1 MLYQLSYARN
11 FVPITDTLAVR
22 HPASAVT
29 PPSVARRS
37 RLRWLLWPMIGI
49 AGVVGIVR
57 SDAASDTVCRLVEA
71 TIEGLTGERATIA
84 HLALGLRSVS
94 LVGIDIVHPATN
106 ESIVHADAVTMLFG
120 WDNDSGPL
128 PGLGRPVLRRLIL
141 LGPDVSLHL
150 DPDGL
155 REFRDP
161 TKLFASDAPADPV
174 TEFPWREL
182 EIVSGRFVIRGV
194 NGPKTLWSARVDGID
209 LTPGRPGLADL
220 VLNEVAIE
228 SDALRVKDTNI
239 VFRQLAVTPDRL
251 VLPDV
256 HLRFAAGTA
265 APPLLLVDGS
275 LDAWLGRSLAG
286 GVSVQL
292 DLPALTP
299 GLPSYN
305 RPVAGWTDGVLH
317 LDATF
322 DGSPN
327 APDIHGLLAM
337 NGLTLHNGPPQ
348 RFGDIHGPWHL
359 DLKGEAPQ
367 FVLDAV
373 QMEWGPGTVGV
384 DARVN
389 LVNGAIDA
397 SVAAESVSLAG
408 ILSDVAVAPTPWVDF
423 RADVDTTVHGALSPF
438 RLEGPFEIALTNLE
452 VGDAPLGG
460 PHSTLLSVPKGSLVG
475 DLVIT
480 ADHMI
485 MDVAQL
491 KAGPTHGRALADIGF
506 AEHGPL
512 RVDVDLPTLDL
523 SWLAPLNDLGLDG
536 LAEIRGTIEGPYEAL
551 SADGTLS
558 GKGVVVLGL
567 PIADSMTAHFSS
579 DMKRLDFDEVRGLV
593 GETLYEGDFGI
604 DFEHDEHIRTMFRIT
619 DGHARDLTG
628 MFVDLG
634 EFDAGV
640 TGGLTLDG
648 TPYNLNG
655 IASFNLGPGSMWGEP
670 FSSGSAEGKMVDG
683 EFTLT
688 DLRVLRPGSGAT
700 KELLRARGSVK
711 RGFAM
716 NLELLSDGL
725 AIERLAH
732 AQGIGLT
739 GDLQVDAQVGGTL
752 YDWEPR
758 GRIALR
764 HVHVFGEPVAD
775 TTFRFKTTH
784 NAEGND
790 TLAWN
795 GEVFGGAGSVE
806 GTFGLAGDQPY
817 AMHVDFTDFPLA
829 FFHPRAPDGTPI
841 EAGLTGTL
849 DLAGKLGDHPT
860 PADIDGTLQAVHL
873 RWGTQVLGNEAP
885 WSFSLHNR
893 EFIVPALTLTGNDG
907 TRFEFEGHAAPGD
920 SQAGDLP
927 PVQFEG
933 TGKIDLDLLRAVVPE
948 VREAHGM
955 AQVDL
960 HIDSAAKDPV
970 RISARLRDATFRTGY
985 FPATFENVK
994 ADLTA
999 DADGYS
1005 LDNVSA
1011 SVGGGTFAGAPST
1024 IDADN
1029 WVPKRYALKGQL
1041 RDAKVQYIDYLPPMR
1056 GDASLTFDGPVGD
1069 LLLGGSIAI
1078 TDMEWRE
1085 RIDWESTVVSLREE
1099 RLTAAAPD
1107 PSANYFGMDLT
1118 VTAANTLRLR
1128 NNVADA
1134 DASCTLRV
1142 IGDTSR
1148 PGMVGTILLAPGGQ
1162 LYLND
1167 REFDIKRGEIRYIDP
1182 YTFDP
1187 DVDLLLETDVR
1198 SQEQDYHLTYMVN
1211 GPFSD
1216 WRTTTSSDPYLSQAD
1231 INALLLFGVTREELE
1246 RYGGLGTALLAE
1258 TGDLLLGQTALSRT
1272 NFLVVDRWNLVSGVT
1287 ERGTPTLSSDLRL
1300 VAQKEIGGFDVTMET
1315 ALGQNLGRDWYMSVE
1330 RRIAQRLYAS
1340 AWLAT
1345 EQEGRTLPIGAA
1357 YGLDLKL
1364 RVEGD

>member
-1 MLYQLSYARN
+1 
-11 FVPITDTLAVR
+11 
-22 HPASAVT
+22 
-29 PPSVARRS
+29 
-37 RLRWLLWPMIGI
+37 MIGI
-49 AGVVGIVR
+49 VSVVGAIR
-57 SDAASDTVCRLVEA
+57 SEAASDGVCRLVEA

-84 HLALGLRSVS
+84 HFNLGLRSVS
-94 LVGIDIVHPATN
+94 LVGIEIVHPATN
-106 ESIVHADAVTMLFG
+106 ETILHADAITAVLG
-120 WDNDSGPL
+120 WEDEGGPV
-128 PGLGRPVLRRLIL
+128 PVLGRPVLRRLIL
-141 LGPDVSLHL
+141 LAPKVHLHV
-150 DPDGL
+150 DPDGI

-161 TKLFASDAPADPV
+161 TPLFTSDATDATSQQF

-182 EIVSGRFVIRGV
+182 EIISGRLEVQGV
-194 NGPKTLWSARVDGID
+194 NGANTLWSTRIDGID
-209 LTPGRPGLADL
+209 LTPGRRGLADL
-220 VLNEVAIE
+220 VLGEVTIE
-228 SDALRVKDTNI
+228 AEPLKVTDKNI
-239 VFRQLAVTPDRL
+239 VFRQLVVTPNRL
-251 VLPDV
+251 ILPDL

-265 APPLLLVDGS
+265 ASPLLLVDGS
-275 LDAWLGRSLAG
+275 VDAWLGRSLQG
-286 GVSVQL
+286 DVSVRL

-299 GLPSYN
+299 GLPRYN
-305 RPVAGWTDGVLH
+305 RPAAGWTDGVVH
-317 LDATF
+317 MDATF
-322 DGSPN
+322 AGSPN
-327 APDIHGLLAM
+327 APEISGLLAVE
-337 NGLTLHNGPPQ
+337 GLTLHTGLPQ
-348 RFGDIHGPWHL
+348 RFGDLHGPWHL
-359 DLKGEAPQ
+359 DLATDAPRLA
-367 FVLDAV
+367 LDHV
-373 QMEWGPGTVGV
+373 QMAWGQGVVDV
-384 DARVN
+384 DAN
-389 LVNGAIDA
+389 LNLITGGITANI
-397 SVAAESVSLAG
+397 SAEGVSLAS
-408 ILSDVAVAPTPWVDF
+408 ILTDIAVAPTPWVDF
-423 RADVDTTVHGALSPF
+423 RADIDTTVQGSIAPF
-438 RLEGPFEIALTNLE
+438 LLEGPFEIALSDLQ

-475 DLVIT
+475 NLLTTETHLVLDI
-480 ADHMI
+480 
-485 MDVAQL
+485 AQL

-506 AEHGPL
+506 AERGPL
-512 RVDVDLPTLDL
+512 RVDLDVPALDL

-536 LAEIRGTIEGPYEAL
+536 LVELKGTIEGPYDQL
-551 SADGTLS
+551 SADGTLT
-558 GKGVVVLGL
+558 GKSVVVLGL
-567 PIADSMTAHFSS
+567 PIADTMSAHFSS
-579 DMKRLDFDEVRGLV
+579 DMKRLDFDDVRGLL

-604 DFEHDEHIRTMFRIT
+604 DFEDDERLRTMFRIT

-628 MFVDLG
+628 IFVDLG
-634 EFDAGV
+634 DFDASV
-640 TGGLTLDG
+640 TGGLTLEG

-655 IASFNLGPGSMWGEP
+655 IATFDLGAGSLWGEP
-670 FSSGSAEGKMVDG
+670 IAGGSADGKMVDG

-688 DLRVLRPGSGAT
+688 DLRVVRPGKGAT
-700 KELLRARGSVK
+700 TELLRARGSVK
-711 RGFAM
+711 RGFALNIEM
-716 NLELLSDGL
+716 LSDGL

-732 AQGIGLT
+732 AEGLGLT
-739 GDLQVDAQVGGTL
+739 GDIQLDAQIGGTL

-758 GRIALR
+758 GRLALQ
-764 HVHVFGEPVAD
+764 HVHVFGEPIAD
-775 TTFRFKTTH
+775 TVFRFETHH
-784 NAEGND
+784 NANGND
-790 TLAWN
+790 TLSWS
-795 GEVFGGAGSVE
+795 GDVLGGAGKVA
-806 GTFGLAGDQPY
+806 GTLGLAGDQPY
-817 AMHVDFTDFPLA
+817 AVHAELTDFPLG
-829 FFHPRAPDGTPI
+829 FFYPRAPDGTPI
-841 EAGLTGTL
+841 EAGLTGSL

-873 RWGTQVLGNEAP
+873 RWGQHLLVNEAP

-893 EFIVPALTLTGNDG
+893 QFIVPALTLTGNDG
-907 TRFEFEGHAAPGD
+907 TRFEFEGHAAPGAAN
-920 SQAGDLP
+920 AGDLP
-927 PVQFEG
+927 PMQFEG
-933 TGKIDLDLLRAVVPE
+933 TGKVDLDLLRAIVPE
-948 VREAHGM
+948 VREAQGM

-960 HIDSAAKDPV
+960 HIDSAAKNPV
-970 RISARLRDATFRTGY
+970 RLTVRLRDATLRTGY

-999 DADGYS
+999 NAEGYT

-1029 WVPKRYALKGQL
+1029 WIPRRYALKGQL
-1041 RDAKVQYIDYLPPMR
+1041 RDVKLQYIDYLPPMR
-1056 GDASLTFDGPVGD
+1056 GDALLTFDGPVGG
-1069 LLLGGSIAI
+1069 LLLGGTIAV

-1085 RIDWESTVVSLREE
+1085 RIDWESTVVSLREN

-1107 PSANYFGMDLT
+1107 PSANYFGMDLA

-1134 DASCTLRV
+1134 DASCSLRV

-1148 PGMVGTILLAPGGQ
+1148 PGLVGTILLTPGGQ

-1167 REFDIKRGEIRYIDP
+1167 REFDIKRGEVRYIDP

-1187 DVDLLLETDVR
+1187 DIDLLLETDVR

-1272 NFLVVDRWNLVSGVT
+1272 NILVVDRWNLVSGVT

-1300 VAQKEIGGFDVTMET
+1300 VAQKEIGGFDVTAET
-1315 ALGQNLGRDWYMSVE
+1315 ALGQNLGRDWYLSIE

-1357 YGLDLKL
+1357 YGFDLKL

>member
-1 MLYQLSYARN
+1 
-11 FVPITDTLAVR
+11 
-22 HPASAVT
+22 
-29 PPSVARRS
+29 
-37 RLRWLLWPMIGI
+37 MIGI
-49 AGVVGIVR
+49 VSVVGAIR
-57 SDAASDTVCRLVEA
+57 SEAASDAVCRLVEA
-71 TIEGLTGERATIA
+71 TVEGLTGERATIA
-84 HLALGLRSVS
+84 HFNLGLRSVS

-106 ESIVHADAVTMLFG
+106 ETIVHADAITAVLG
-120 WDNDSGPL
+120 WDDEGGPV

-141 LGPDVSLHL
+141 LSPDVNLHL
-150 DPDGL
+150 DPDGR

-161 TKLFASDAPADPV
+161 TQLFTPDSTDATAEPV
-174 TEFPWREL
+174 TDFPWREL
-182 EIVSGRFVIRGV
+182 EISSGRFALQGM
-194 NGPKTLWSARVDGID
+194 NGPTTLWSAHIDGID
-209 LTPGRPGLADL
+209 LTPGRPGRADL
-220 VLNEVAIE
+220 VLGEVTLEAE
-228 SDALRVKDTNI
+228 RLKVKDTNI
-239 VFRQLAVTPDRL
+239 VFRQLVVTPNRL
-251 VLPDV
+251 IVPEI

-275 LDAWLGRSLAG
+275 VDAWLGRSLRG
-286 GVSVQL
+286 DVSVQL

-299 GLPSYN
+299 DLPRYN
-305 RPVAGWTDGVLH
+305 RPPAGWTDGVVH
-317 LDATF
+317 MDATL
-322 DGSPN
+322 DGTPN
-327 APDIHGLLAM
+327 APEIHGLLAVD
-337 NGLTLHNGPPQ
+337 GLTVHAGLPQ
-348 RFGDIHGPWHL
+348 HFGDIHGPWHL
-359 DLKGEAPQ
+359 DLATDAPR
-367 FVLDAV
+367 FSLDHV
-373 QMEWGPGTVGV
+373 KMEWGPGLLEV
-384 DARVN
+384 DGIVN
-389 LVNGAIDA
+389 LVTGGINANI
-397 SVAAESVSLAG
+397 SAEGVSLAG
-408 ILSDVAVAPTPWVDF
+408 ILTDIAVAPTPWVDF
-423 RADVDTTVHGALSPF
+423 RADIDTTVQGTVSPF
-438 RLEGPFEIALTNLE
+438 RLEGPFEIALIDLQ

-460 PHSTLLSVPKGSLVG
+460 PHTTLLSVPKGSVVG
-475 DLVIT
+475 DVVVT
-480 ADHMI
+480 ETHMVLDI
-485 MDVAQL
+485 AQL

-506 AEHGPL
+506 AERGPL
-512 RVDVDLPTLDL
+512 RLDVDLPALDL
-523 SWLAPLNDLGLDG
+523 SWLSPLNDLGLDG
-536 LAEIRGTIEGPYEAL
+536 LAEVKATIEGPYDGLTAE
-551 SADGTLS
+551 GTLA

-567 PIADSMTAHFSS
+567 PIADTMTAHFTS
-579 DMKRLDFDEVRGLV
+579 DMKRLDFDEVRALI

-604 DFEHDEHIRTMFRIT
+604 DFEHDERLRTMFRIT

-628 MFVDLG
+628 IFVDLG
-634 EFDAGV
+634 DFDASV
-640 TGGLTLDG
+640 TGGLTLEG
-648 TPYNLNG
+648 TPYNLDG
-655 IASFNLGPGSMWGEP
+655 LATFHLGAGTLWGEP
-670 FSSGSAEGKMVDG
+670 ITGGSADGKMVDG

-688 DLRVLRPGSGAT
+688 DLRVLRPGKGSAT
-700 KELLRARGSVK
+700 ELLRARGSVK
-711 RGFAM
+711 RGFAL
-716 NLELLSDGL
+716 NIELLSDGL
-725 AIERLAH
+725 SIERLAH
-732 AQGIGLT
+732 AQGLGLT
-739 GDLQVDAQVGGTL
+739 GDIQLDAQIGGTL

-758 GRIALR
+758 GRLALQ
-764 HVHVFGEPVAD
+764 HVHVFGEPIAD
-775 TTFRFKTTH
+775 TVFRFDTTH
-784 NAEGND
+784 NPNGND
-790 TLAWN
+790 ALTWSGDVL
-795 GEVFGGAGSVE
+795 GGAGKVA

-817 AMHVDFTDFPLA
+817 AVHADLTDFPLG

-841 EAGLTGTL
+841 EAALTGSL

-860 PADIDGTLQAVHL
+860 PADIDGTLHAVHL
-873 RWGTQVLGNEAP
+873 RWGQHLLVNEAP

-893 EFIVPALTLTGNDG
+893 EFLVPALTLTGNDG
-907 TRFEFEGHAAPGD
+907 THFEFEGHAAPGAA
-920 SQAGDLP
+920 SGGDLP
-927 PVQFEG
+927 PMQFEG
-933 TGKIDLDLLRAVVPE
+933 TGKFDLDLLRAIVPE

-970 RISARLRDATFRTGY
+970 RLTARLRDATLRTGY

-999 DADGYS
+999 DADGYT

-1041 RDAKVQYIDYLPPMR
+1041 RDAKLQYIDYLPPMR
-1056 GDASLTFDGPVGD
+1056 GDATLTFDGPVGD
-1069 LLLGGSIAI
+1069 LLLGGTIAI

-1085 RIDWESTVVSLREE
+1085 RIDWESTVVSLREN

-1107 PSANYFGMDLT
+1107 PSANYFGMDLA

-1134 DASCTLRV
+1134 DASCSLRV

-1148 PGMVGTILLAPGGQ
+1148 PGLVGTILLTPGGQ

-1167 REFDIKRGEIRYIDP
+1167 RDFDIKRGEIRYIDP

-1272 NFLVVDRWNLVSGVT
+1272 NILVVDRWNLVSGVT

-1300 VAQKEIGGFDVTMET
+1300 VAQKEVGGFDVTVET
-1315 ALGQNLGRDWYMSVE
+1315 ALGQNVGRDWYMSIE